1 MSASNTAHAKIVALL
16 ITMDE
21 FTASTV
27 YVTHEK
33 AALVT
38 PSLSVEA
45 EADAPLDGDA
55 AINSQELIDNR
66 NVVLS
71 VRVHTAYRL
80 GPVDTAL
87 NMTLTDA
94 VIRKIRENIDLGGG
108 YRVFDVPGVAYNIEH
123 SSSGTTGAQ
132 INVNIHK
139 VEFYDQND

>member
-1 MSASNTAHAKIVALL
+1 MSASNTAHGKITALL
-16 ITMDE
+16 ITMAE
-21 FTASTV
+21 FSASTV

-33 AALVT
+33 ANLAV
-38 PSLSVEA
+38 PSLSVEV

-55 AINSQELIDNR
+55 AINTQELVDNR

-80 GPVDTAL
+80 GPVDTGS
-87 NMTLTDA
+87 NMTLADA
-94 VIRKIRENIDLGGG
+94 VIRKIRENINLGGG
-108 YRVFDVPGVAYNIEH
+108 YRVFDVLGVAYNVEH

-139 VEFYDQND
+139 VEFYE